1 MKHIIIGTAGHI
13 DHGKTTLI
21 KALTGCNTDRWK
33 EEQERGITIDLGFA
47 FFDLPNGDRAGIVDV
62 PGHEKFIHNMVA
74 GVCGMDMVLL
84 VIAAD
89 EGIMPQTKEHMDILH
104 LLGIQKCIVV
114 LNKMDLVDLEWLE
127 LMEEEVRDQLQD
139 TFLKD
144 APVVKVSSV
153 TGEGLK
159 ELTDEIV
166 KMETSEVQEKE
177 IHTIPRLPID
187 RVFTISGF
195 GTIVTGTLISGIIRK
210 DDTLQLYPWNAPCK
224 VRNIQVHGK
233 NVDECSAGQRVAVNL
248 TGIKKEDIS
257 RGDVLA
263 SPNSMKGTTL
273 LDVKLKILKDSN
285 RIVKNRSRLHLF
297 TGTSEVLCRAILLD
311 RDELKAGEECFAQ
324 LRLEQELALRK
335 GDRFVVRFYSPME
348 TIGGGEVLEPNPKAK
363 RRFKEAALEELRRKE
378 AGSSVDVVQ
387 MHVKSHRDTLITI
400 TELAKL
406 TALSEEEIRQDVS
419 ELEDGSEALVF
430 PMKKDTYVWMR
441 DDELYLQEQI
451 KAELKKYHH
460 KFPYRHGIKKAEIQ
474 TKYMK
479 KIKPVVAAKIFEHWE
494 TEESI
499 ISSGE
504 YLHLPEFEIL
514 KDARYEGCRKLL
526 LNSFEKAEYQFVKLS
541 ETDVEKEYADMA
553 EDILLLLRE
562 ENQVVRL
569 SEDAYTVKPLLEMAA
584 EKIREVV
591 HQQPVITI
599 SEVRDLFSTS
609 RKNAK
614 LILEYTDGQRITRNT
629 GAESEWKA
637 Y

>member
-74 GVCGMDMVLL
+74 GVVGMDMVLL

-114 LNKMDLVDLEWLE
+114 LNKMDLVDPEWLE

-297 TGTSEVLCRAILLD
+297 TGTSEVLCRTILLD

-541 ETDVEKEYADMA
+541 ETGVEKEYADMA

-569 SEDAYTVKPLLEMAA
+569 SEDAYTVKPLLETAA

>member
-21 KALTGCNTDRWK
+21 TALTGCNTDRWK

-114 LNKMDLVDLEWLE
+114 LNKMDLVDPEWLE

-159 ELTDEIV
+159 ELTDAIV

-224 VRNIQVHGK
+224 VRNIQLHGK

-387 MHVKSHRDTLITI
+387 MHVKSHRETLITI

-419 ELEDGSEALVF
+419 ELEDGSEAFVF

-441 DDELYLQEQI
+441 DDELYLQDQI

-541 ETDVEKEYADMA
+541 ETDVEKEYADMG

-569 SEDAYTVKPLLEMAA
+569 SEDAYTVKPLLETAA

>member
-114 LNKMDLVDLEWLE
+114 LNKMDLVDPEWLE

-144 APVVKVSSV
+144 APVVKVSAV

-311 RDELKAGEECFAQ
+311 RDEVKAGEECFAQ

-363 RRFKEAALEELRRKE
+363 RRFKEEALEELRRKE

-419 ELEDGSEALVF
+419 ELEDGSEAFVF

-460 KFPYRHGIKKAEIQ
+460 KYPYRHGIKKAEIQ

-562 ENQVVRL
+562 ENQLVRL
-569 SEDAYTVKPLLEMAA
+569 SEDAYTVKPLLETAA

-614 LILEYTDGQRITRNT
+614 LILEYTDSQRITRNT
-629 GAESEWKA
+629 GAESEWNA

>member
-74 GVCGMDMVLL
+74 GVVGMDMVLL

-114 LNKMDLVDLEWLE
+114 LNKMDLVDPEWLE

-263 SPNSMKGTTL
+263 SSNSMKGTTL

-363 RRFKEAALEELRRKE
+363 RRFKQAALEELRRKE

-441 DDELYLQEQI
+441 DDELYLQDQI

-514 KDARYEGCRKLL
+514 KDERYEGCRKLL
-526 LNSFEKAEYQFVKLS
+526 LKSFEKAEYQFVKLS

-569 SEDAYTVKPLLEMAA
+569 SEDAYTVKPLLETAA

>member
-114 LNKMDLVDLEWLE
+114 LNKMDLVDPEWLE

-144 APVVKVSSV
+144 APVVKVSAV

-311 RDELKAGEECFAQ
+311 RDEVKAGEECFAQ

-363 RRFKEAALEELRRKE
+363 RRFKEEALEELRRKE

-419 ELEDGSEALVF
+419 ELEDGSEAFVF

-460 KFPYRHGIKKAEIQ
+460 KYPYRHGIKKAEIQ

-562 ENQVVRL
+562 ENQLVRL
-569 SEDAYTVKPLLEMAA
+569 SEDAYTVKPLLETAA

>member
-62 PGHEKFIHNMVA
+62 PGHEKFIHNMVT

-114 LNKMDLVDLEWLE
+114 LNKMDLVDPEWLE

-144 APVVKVSSV
+144 APVVKVSAV

-311 RDELKAGEECFAQ
+311 RDEVKAGEECFAQ

-363 RRFKEAALEELRRKE
+363 RRFKEEALEELRRKE

-419 ELEDGSEALVF
+419 ELEDGSEAFVF

-451 KAELKKYHH
+451 KEELKKYHH
-460 KFPYRHGIKKAEIQ
+460 KYPYRHGIKKAEIQ

-562 ENQVVRL
+562 ENQLVRL
-569 SEDAYTVKPLLEMAA
+569 SEDAYTVKPLLETAA

>member
-74 GVCGMDMVLL
+74 GVVGMDMVLL

-114 LNKMDLVDLEWLE
+114 LNKMDLVDPEWLE

-263 SPNSMKGTTL
+263 SSNSMKGTTL

-569 SEDAYTVKPLLEMAA
+569 SEDAYTVKPLLETAA

>member
-114 LNKMDLVDLEWLE
+114 LNKMDLVDPEWLE

-144 APVVKVSSV
+144 APVVKVSAV

-311 RDELKAGEECFAQ
+311 RDEVKAGEECFAQ

-363 RRFKEAALEELRRKE
+363 RRFKEEALEELRRKE

-419 ELEDGSEALVF
+419 ELEDGSEAFVF

-460 KFPYRHGIKKAEIQ
+460 KYPYRHGIKKAEIQ

-562 ENQVVRL
+562 ENQLVRL
-569 SEDAYTVKPLLEMAA
+569 SEDAYTVKPLLETAA

-629 GAESEWKA
+629 GAESERKA

>member
-74 GVCGMDMVLL
+74 GVVGMDMVLL

-114 LNKMDLVDLEWLE
+114 LNKMDLVDEEWLE

-419 ELEDGSEALVF
+419 ELEDGSEAFVF
-430 PMKKDTYVWMR
+430 PLKKDTYVWMR

-460 KFPYRHGIKKAEIQ
+460 KYPYRHGIKKAEIQ

-541 ETDVEKEYADMA
+541 ETDVEKKYADMG

-569 SEDAYTVKPLLEMAA
+569 SEDAYTVKPLLETAA

-591 HQQPVITI
+591 HQQSVITI

>member
-74 GVCGMDMVLL
+74 GVVGMDMVLL

-114 LNKMDLVDLEWLE
+114 LNKMDLVDEEWLE

-210 DDTLQLYPWNAPCK
+210 DDTLQLYPWNASCK

-419 ELEDGSEALVF
+419 ELEDGSEAFVF

-441 DDELYLQEQI
+441 DDELYLLEQI

-514 KDARYEGCRKLL
+514 KDTRYEGCRKLL

-541 ETDVEKEYADMA
+541 ETDVEKEYADIG

-569 SEDAYTVKPLLEMAA
+569 SEDAYTVKPLLETAS

-614 LILEYTDGQRITRNT
+614 LILEYTDSQRITRNT

>member
-74 GVCGMDMVLL
+74 GVVGMDMVLL

-114 LNKMDLVDLEWLE
+114 LNKIDLVDPEWLE

-144 APVVKVSSV
+144 APIVKVSSS

-166 KMETSEVQEKE
+166 RMETSEVQEKE

-195 GTIVTGTLISGIIRK
+195 GTIVTGTLISGVIRK
-210 DDTLQLYPWNAPCK
+210 EDTLQLYPWDLPCK

-233 NVDECSAGQRVAVNL
+233 NMEECSAGQRVAINL
-248 TGIKKEDIS
+248 TGIKKEEIS

-263 SPNSMKGTTL
+263 PLHSMKGTTL
-273 LDVKLKILKDSN
+273 LDVKLKVLKDSN
-285 RIVKNRSRLHLF
+285 RIIKNRSRLHLF

-311 RDELKAGEECFAQ
+311 RDELKNGEECFAQ

-335 GDRFVVRFYSPME
+335 GDKFVVRFYSPME

-387 MHVKSHRDTLITI
+387 MHVKAHRDTLITI
-400 TELAKL
+400 AELAKL
-406 TALSEEEIRQDVS
+406 TALSEEEIRTDVS
-419 ELEDGSEALVF
+419 ELEDSNEAVVF
-430 PMKKDTYVWMR
+430 PLKKDTYVWMR

-451 KAELKKYHH
+451 KAELKKYHQ
-460 KFPYRHGIKKAEIQ
+460 KYPYRHGIKKAEIQ
-474 TKYMK
+474 TRWMK
-479 KIKPVVAAKIFEHWE
+479 KIKLTVVTKIFERWE
-494 TEESI
+494 TEEVM
-499 ISSGE
+499 ISVGE
-504 YLHLPEFEIL
+504 YLQLPEFEIL
-514 KDARYEGCRKLL
+514 KDDRYEGCRQLL
-526 LNSFEKAEYQFVKLS
+526 LKAFEAADYQFVKIS
-541 ETDVEKEYADMA
+541 ETGVEKDYADMA

-562 ENQVVRL
+562 ENLIIRL
-569 SEDAYTVKPLLEMAA
+569 SEDAYTVKTLMDTAA
-584 EKIREVV
+584 EKVKAVV
-591 HQQPVITI
+591 QSQPVITI
-599 SEVRDLFSTS
+599 SEVRDLFGTS

>member
-47 FFDLPNGDRAGIVDV
+47 FIDLPNGDRAGIVDV

-114 LNKMDLVDLEWLE
+114 LNKMDLVDPEWLE

-144 APVVKVSSV
+144 APVVKVSAV

-311 RDELKAGEECFAQ
+311 RDEVKAGEECFAQ

-363 RRFKEAALEELRRKE
+363 RRFKEEALEELRRKE

-419 ELEDGSEALVF
+419 ELEDGSEAFVF

-460 KFPYRHGIKKAEIQ
+460 KYPYRHGIKKAEIQ

-494 TEESI
+494 TEGSI

-562 ENQVVRL
+562 ENQLVRL
-569 SEDAYTVKPLLEMAA
+569 SEDAYTVKPLLETAA

>member
-114 LNKMDLVDLEWLE
+114 LNKMDLVDPEWLE

-144 APVVKVSSV
+144 APVVKVSAV

-297 TGTSEVLCRAILLD
+297 TGTSEVLCRTILLD
-311 RDELKAGEECFAQ
+311 RDEVKAGEECFAQ

-363 RRFKEAALEELRRKE
+363 RRFKEEALEELRRKE

-419 ELEDGSEALVF
+419 ELEDGSEAFVF

-460 KFPYRHGIKKAEIQ
+460 KYPYRHGIKKAEIQ

-514 KDARYEGCRKLL
+514 QDARYEGCRKLL

-562 ENQVVRL
+562 ENQLVRL
-569 SEDAYTVKPLLEMAA
+569 SEDAYTVKPLLETAA

>member
-114 LNKMDLVDLEWLE
+114 LNKMDLVDEEWLE

-441 DDELYLQEQI
+441 DDELYLQDQI

-514 KDARYEGCRKLL
+514 KDERYEGCRKLL
-526 LNSFEKAEYQFVKLS
+526 LKSFEKAEYQFVKLS

>member
-74 GVCGMDMVLL
+74 GVVGMDMVLL

-114 LNKMDLVDLEWLE
+114 LNKMDLVDPEWLE

-419 ELEDGSEALVF
+419 ELEDGSEAFVF

-441 DDELYLQEQI
+441 DDELYLQDQI

-541 ETDVEKEYADMA
+541 ETGVEKEYADMA

>member
-74 GVCGMDMVLL
+74 GVVGMDMVLL

-114 LNKMDLVDLEWLE
+114 LNKMDLVDEEWLE

-159 ELTDEIV
+159 ELTDAIV
-166 KMETSEVQEKE
+166 KMETSEVQEKG

-419 ELEDGSEALVF
+419 ELEDESEVFVF

-526 LNSFEKAEYQFVKLS
+526 LNSFEKAEYQFIKLS
-541 ETDVEKEYADMA
+541 EIDVEKEYADMA

-569 SEDAYTVKPLLEMAA
+569 SEDTYTVKFLLETAA

-591 HQQPVITI
+591 YQQPVITI

>member
-74 GVCGMDMVLL
+74 GVVGMDMVLL

-114 LNKMDLVDLEWLE
+114 LNKMDLVDPEWLE

-159 ELTDEIV
+159 KLTDEIV

-387 MHVKSHRDTLITI
+387 MHVKSHRDMLITI

-419 ELEDGSEALVF
+419 ELEDGTEALVF

-541 ETDVEKEYADMA
+541 ETGVEKEYADMA

>member
-74 GVCGMDMVLL
+74 GVVGMDMVLL

-114 LNKMDLVDLEWLE
+114 LNKMDLVDEEWLE

-263 SPNSMKGTTL
+263 SSNSMKSTTL

-419 ELEDGSEALVF
+419 ELEDGSEAFVF

-441 DDELYLQEQI
+441 DDELYLQDQI

-514 KDARYEGCRKLL
+514 KDERYEGCRKLL
-526 LNSFEKAEYQFVKLS
+526 LNSFEKAEYQFVKLP

-569 SEDAYTVKPLLEMAA
+569 SEDAYTVKSLLETAS

-614 LILEYTDGQRITRNT
+614 LILEYTDSQRITRNT

>member
-62 PGHEKFIHNMVA
+62 PGHEKFIHNMAA
-74 GVCGMDMVLL
+74 GVVGMDMVLL

-89 EGIMPQTKEHMDILH
+89 EGIMPQTKEHMDILQ

-114 LNKMDLVDLEWLE
+114 LNKTDLVDAEWLE

-144 APVVKVSSV
+144 APMVKVSAA

-166 KMETSEVQEKE
+166 RMETLEVLEKE

-195 GTIVTGTLISGIIRK
+195 GTIVTGTLISGVIRK
-210 DDTLQLYPWNAPCK
+210 EDTLQLYPWDQPCK

-233 NVDECSAGQRVAVNL
+233 NVEECRAGQRVAINL
-248 TGIKKEDIS
+248 TGIKKEEIS

-263 SPNSMKGTTL
+263 PPHSMKGTTL
-273 LDVKLKILKDSN
+273 LDVKLKVLKDSN
-285 RIVKNRSRLHLF
+285 RIIKNRSRLHLF

-335 GDRFVVRFYSPME
+335 GDKFVVRFYSPME

-400 TELAKL
+400 AELAKL
-406 TALSEEEIRQDVS
+406 TALSEDEIRADVS
-419 ELEDGSEALVF
+419 ELEDSSEAVVI

-451 KAELKKYHH
+451 KAELKKYHENY
-460 KFPYRHGIKKAEIQ
+460 PYRHGIKKAELQ
-474 TKYMK
+474 TRYMK
-479 KIKPVVAAKIFEHWE
+479 KIKPTVVTKILERWE
-494 TEESI
+494 TEEVMLSV
-499 ISSGE
+499 GE

-514 KDARYEGCRKLL
+514 KDQRYEGCRELL
-526 LNSFEKAEYQFVKLS
+526 LKVFENAGYQFAKLS
-541 ETDVEKEYADMA
+541 ETGVEKDYADMA

-562 ENQVVRL
+562 ENQVIRL
-569 SEDAYTVKPLLEMAA
+569 SEEAYTVKTLMDTAA
-584 EKIREVV
+584 EKIKVV
-591 HQQPVITI
+591 VQSQPVISI
-599 SEVRDLFSTS
+599 SEVRDLFATS

-614 LILEYTDGQRITRNT
+614 LILEYTDSQRITRNT

>member
-74 GVCGMDMVLL
+74 GVVGMDMVLL

-114 LNKMDLVDLEWLE
+114 LNKIDLVDPEWLE

-441 DDELYLQEQI
+441 DDELYLQDQI

-526 LNSFEKAEYQFVKLS
+526 LNSFEKAEYQFVKFS

-569 SEDAYTVKPLLEMAA
+569 SEDAYTVKPLLETAA

>member
-74 GVCGMDMVLL
+74 GVVGMDMVLL

-114 LNKMDLVDLEWLE
+114 LNKMDLVDPEWLE

-419 ELEDGSEALVF
+419 ELEDGSEAFVF

-460 KFPYRHGIKKAEIQ
+460 KYPYRHGIKKAEIQ

-526 LNSFEKAEYQFVKLS
+526 LNSFEKAEYQFVKFS
-541 ETDVEKEYADMA
+541 ETDVEKEYADMG

-569 SEDAYTVKPLLEMAA
+569 SEDAYTVKPLLETAA

>member
-74 GVCGMDMVLL
+74 GVVGMDMVLL

-114 LNKMDLVDLEWLE
+114 LNKMDLVDEEWLE

-263 SPNSMKGTTL
+263 SSNSMKGTTL

-514 KDARYEGCRKLL
+514 KDERYEGCRKLL

-541 ETDVEKEYADMA
+541 ETDVEKEYADMG

-569 SEDAYTVKPLLEMAA
+569 SEDAYTVKSLLEMAA

>member
-74 GVCGMDMVLL
+74 GVVGMDMVLL

-114 LNKMDLVDLEWLE
+114 LNKMDLVDEEWLE

-153 TGEGLK
+153 TEEGLK

-419 ELEDGSEALVF
+419 ELEDELEVLVF

-499 ISSGE
+499 ISNGE

-541 ETDVEKEYADMA
+541 ETGVEKEHADMA

-569 SEDAYTVKPLLEMAA
+569 SEDAYTVKPLLETAA

-614 LILEYTDGQRITRNT
+614 LILEYTDSQRITRNT

>member
-62 PGHEKFIHNMVA
+62 PGHEKFIHNMVT

-114 LNKMDLVDLEWLE
+114 LNKMDLVDPEWLE

-144 APVVKVSSV
+144 APVVKVSAV

-273 LDVKLKILKDSN
+273 LDVKLRILKDSN

-311 RDELKAGEECFAQ
+311 RDEVKAGEECFAQ

-363 RRFKEAALEELRRKE
+363 RRFKEEALEELRRKE

-419 ELEDGSEALVF
+419 ELEDGSEAFVF

-460 KFPYRHGIKKAEIQ
+460 KYPYRHGIKKAEIQ

-514 KDARYEGCRKLL
+514 QDARYEGCRKLL

-562 ENQVVRL
+562 ENQLVRL
-569 SEDAYTVKPLLEMAA
+569 SEDAYTVKPLLETAA

-591 HQQPVITI
+591 HQQPFITI

>member
-114 LNKMDLVDLEWLE
+114 LNKMDLVDPEWLE

-144 APVVKVSSV
+144 APVVKVSAV

-311 RDELKAGEECFAQ
+311 RDEVKAGEECFAQ

-419 ELEDGSEALVF
+419 ELEDGSEAFVF

-460 KFPYRHGIKKAEIQ
+460 KYPYRHGIKKAEIQ

-514 KDARYEGCRKLL
+514 QDARYEGCRKLL

-562 ENQVVRL
+562 ENQLVRL
-569 SEDAYTVKPLLEMAA
+569 SEDAYTVKPLLETAA

>member
-74 GVCGMDMVLL
+74 GVVGMDMVLL

-114 LNKMDLVDLEWLE
+114 LNKMDLVDAEWLE
-127 LMEEEVRDQLQD
+127 LMEEEVLEQLQD

-387 MHVKSHRDTLITI
+387 MHVKSHRDMLITI

-541 ETDVEKEYADMA
+541 ETGVEKEYADMA

-569 SEDAYTVKPLLEMAA
+569 SEDAYTVKPLLETAA

>member
-74 GVCGMDMVLL
+74 GVVGMDMVLL

-89 EGIMPQTKEHMDILH
+89 EGIMSQTKEHMDILH

-114 LNKMDLVDLEWLE
+114 LNKMDLVDPEWLE

-144 APVVKVSSV
+144 APVVKVSAV

-419 ELEDGSEALVF
+419 ELEDGSEAFVF

-441 DDELYLQEQI
+441 DDELYLQDQI

-569 SEDAYTVKPLLEMAA
+569 SEDAYTVKPLLETAA

>member
-114 LNKMDLVDLEWLE
+114 LNKMDLVDPEWLE
-127 LMEEEVRDQLQD
+127 LMEEEVREQLQD

-210 DDTLQLYPWNAPCK
+210 DDTLQLYPWNVPCK

-273 LDVKLKILKDSN
+273 LDVKLKILKDSD

-479 KIKPVVAAKIFEHWE
+479 KIKPVVAAKIFEYWE

-514 KDARYEGCRKLL
+514 KDARYEGCRKFL

-569 SEDAYTVKPLLEMAA
+569 SEDAYTVKPLLETAA

>member
-74 GVCGMDMVLL
+74 GVVGMDMVLL

-114 LNKMDLVDLEWLE
+114 LNKMDLVDEEWLE
-127 LMEEEVRDQLQD
+127 LMEEEVRDQLQY

-263 SPNSMKGTTL
+263 SSNSMKGTTL

-297 TGTSEVLCRAILLD
+297 TGTSEVLCRTILLD

-363 RRFKEAALEELRRKE
+363 RRFREAALEELRRKE

-460 KFPYRHGIKKAEIQ
+460 KFPYHHGIKKAEIQ

-494 TEESI
+494 REESI

-514 KDARYEGCRKLL
+514 KDERYEGCRKLL
-526 LNSFEKAEYQFVKLS
+526 LKSFEKAEYQFVKLS

-569 SEDAYTVKPLLEMAA
+569 SEDAYTVKPLLETAA

>member
-74 GVCGMDMVLL
+74 GVVGMDMVLL

-114 LNKMDLVDLEWLE
+114 LNKMDLVDEEWLE

-144 APVVKVSSV
+144 APVVKVSAV

-419 ELEDGSEALVF
+419 ELEDGSEAFVF

-441 DDELYLQEQI
+441 DDELYLQDQI

-494 TEESI
+494 TEENI

-526 LNSFEKAEYQFVKLS
+526 LNSFEKVEYQFVKLS

-569 SEDAYTVKPLLEMAA
+569 SEDAYTVKPLLETAA

>member
-89 EGIMPQTKEHMDILH
+89 EGLLPQTKEHMDILH

-114 LNKMDLVDLEWLE
+114 LNKMDLVDPEWLE
-127 LMEEEVRDQLQD
+127 LMEEEVRDQMQD

-144 APVVKVSSV
+144 APFVKVSAV

-311 RDELKAGEECFAQ
+311 RDEVKAGEECFAQ

-419 ELEDGSEALVF
+419 ELEDGSEAFVF

-460 KFPYRHGIKKAEIQ
+460 KYPYRHGIKKAEIQ

-562 ENQVVRL
+562 ENQLVRL
-569 SEDAYTVKPLLEMAA
+569 SEDAYTVKPLLETAA

>member
-74 GVCGMDMVLL
+74 GVVGMDMVLL

-114 LNKMDLVDLEWLE
+114 LNKMDLVDPEWLE

-263 SPNSMKGTTL
+263 SSNSMKGTTL

-441 DDELYLQEQI
+441 DDELYLQDQI

-569 SEDAYTVKPLLEMAA
+569 SEDAYTVKPLLETAA

>member
-62 PGHEKFIHNMVA
+62 PGHEKFIHNMVT

-114 LNKMDLVDLEWLE
+114 LNKMDLVDPEWLE

-144 APVVKVSSV
+144 APVVKVSAV

-159 ELTDEIV
+159 ELADEIV

-273 LDVKLKILKDSN
+273 LDVKLRILKDSN

-311 RDELKAGEECFAQ
+311 RDEVKAGEECFAQ

-419 ELEDGSEALVF
+419 ELEDGSEAFVF

-460 KFPYRHGIKKAEIQ
+460 KYPYRHGIKKAEIQ

-514 KDARYEGCRKLL
+514 QDARYEGCRKLL

-562 ENQVVRL
+562 ENQLVRL
-569 SEDAYTVKPLLEMAA
+569 SEDAYTVKPLLETAA

>member
-74 GVCGMDMVLL
+74 GVVGMDMVLL

-114 LNKMDLVDLEWLE
+114 LNKMDLVDPEWLE

-335 GDRFVVRFYSPME
+335 GDRFIVRFYSPME

-419 ELEDGSEALVF
+419 ELEDGSEAFVF

-460 KFPYRHGIKKAEIQ
+460 KYPYRHGIKKAEIQ

-499 ISSGE
+499 ISRGE

-569 SEDAYTVKPLLEMAA
+569 SEDAYTVKPLLETAA

>member
-104 LLGIQKCIVV
+104 LLGTQKCIVV
-114 LNKMDLVDLEWLE
+114 LNKMDLVDPEWLE

-144 APVVKVSSV
+144 APVVKVSAV

-311 RDELKAGEECFAQ
+311 RDEVKAGEECFAQ

-363 RRFKEAALEELRRKE
+363 RRFKEEALEELRRKE

-419 ELEDGSEALVF
+419 ELEDGSEAFVF

-460 KFPYRHGIKKAEIQ
+460 KYPYRHGIKKAEIQ

-562 ENQVVRL
+562 ENQLVRL
-569 SEDAYTVKPLLEMAA
+569 SEDAYTVKPLLETAA

>member
-62 PGHEKFIHNMVA
+62 PGHEKFIHNMVT

-114 LNKMDLVDLEWLE
+114 LNKMDLVDPEWLE

-144 APVVKVSSV
+144 APVVKVSAV

-233 NVDECSAGQRVAVNL
+233 NVDDCSAGQRVAVNL

-311 RDELKAGEECFAQ
+311 RDEVKAGEECFAQ

-419 ELEDGSEALVF
+419 ELEDGSEAFVF

-460 KFPYRHGIKKAEIQ
+460 KYPYRHGIKKAEIQ

-562 ENQVVRL
+562 ENQLVRL
-569 SEDAYTVKPLLEMAA
+569 SEDAYTVKPLLETAA

>member
-74 GVCGMDMVLL
+74 GVVGMDMVLL

-114 LNKMDLVDLEWLE
+114 LNKIDLVDPEWLE

-144 APVVKVSSV
+144 APVVKISSV

-263 SPNSMKGTTL
+263 SSNSMKGTTL

-526 LNSFEKAEYQFVKLS
+526 LNSFEKAEYQFVKFS

-569 SEDAYTVKPLLEMAA
+569 SEDAYTVKPLLETAA

>member
-114 LNKMDLVDLEWLE
+114 LNKMDLVDPEWLE

-263 SPNSMKGTTL
+263 SSNSMKGTTL

-441 DDELYLQEQI
+441 DDELYLQDQI

-569 SEDAYTVKPLLEMAA
+569 SEDAYTVKPLLETAA

>member
-114 LNKMDLVDLEWLE
+114 LNKMDLVDPEWLE

-144 APVVKVSSV
+144 APVVKVSAV

-311 RDELKAGEECFAQ
+311 RDEVKAGEECFAQ

-363 RRFKEAALEELRRKE
+363 RRFKEEALEELRRKE

-419 ELEDGSEALVF
+419 ELEDGSEAFVF

-460 KFPYRHGIKKAEIQ
+460 KYPYRHGIKKAEIQ

-562 ENQVVRL
+562 ENQLVRL
-569 SEDAYTVKPLLEMAA
+569 SEDAYTVKPLLETAA

-614 LILEYTDGQRITRNT
+614 LILEYTDGQRITRHT

>member
-74 GVCGMDMVLL
+74 GVVGMDMVLL

-114 LNKMDLVDLEWLE
+114 LNKMDLVDEEWLE

-159 ELTDEIV
+159 ELTDAIV

-263 SPNSMKGTTL
+263 SLNSMKGTTL

-419 ELEDGSEALVF
+419 ELEDGSEAFVF

-441 DDELYLQEQI
+441 DDELYLQDQI

-541 ETDVEKEYADMA
+541 ETDVEKEYADMG

-569 SEDAYTVKPLLEMAA
+569 SEDAYTVKSLLETAA

-591 HQQPVITI
+591 HQQSVITI